1 MTNPSSYDSLMRQL
15 SQKVGADPEKI
26 RKAEQN
32 GSVNDLLNSMNQS
45 DAQKIRNLLSN
56 KSDLEKLMQ
65 SPQAQA
71 LMKKLSEG
79 K

>member
-15 SQKVGADPEKI
+15 SQKVGADTEKI
-26 RKAEQN
+26 RKAAQN

-56 KSDLEKLMQ
+56 KSELEKLMQ

-71 LMKKLSEG
+71 LRKKLSEG

>member
-26 RKAEQN
+26 RKATQN

-56 KSDLEKLMQ
+56 KSELEKLMQ